1 MTLTPTQRT
10 EIRERCAKATA
21 GPWHHR
27 QAGIVRNEQELDWIA
42 DKAERGLHHK
52 IIVQRQSLYGG
63 SADYAFISHARTD
76 LPAALD
82 TIGEMGREIANRERR
97 RMEILDFLQE
107 EIGTAWNCPHCK
119 YSTYHANANECAEC
133 GALKDLEIT
142 HYRLDDPAKAGKPA
156 VEGWKPGPD
165 PMSRPVTRGELVIV
179 LRNIARK
186 WGGYERAWFLGEA
199 DELERVK

>member
-82 TIGEMGREIANRERR
+82 TIGEMGREIARRDAEIKRLQGLLTKLQLNGRPNHAQRRAIEMGEQNIPNNSKRE
-97 RMEILDFLQE
+97 
-107 EIGTAWNCPHCK
+107 N
-119 YSTYHANANECAEC
+119 
-133 GALKDLEIT
+133 
-142 HYRLDDPAKAGKPA
+142 
-156 VEGWKPGPD
+156 
-165 PMSRPVTRGELVIV
+165 
-179 LRNIARK
+179 NIP
-186 WGGYERAWFLGEA
+186 
-199 DELERVK
+199 

>member
-1 MTLTPTQRT
+1 MTLTPTQIT

-82 TIGEMGREIANRERR
+82 TIDEMGREIAESHNAALERAAHRIEQEAVKAAQNAQAHTCRLSTTEWEREQN
-97 RMEILDFLQE
+97 I
-107 EIGTAWNCPHCK
+107 K
-119 YSTYHANANECAEC
+119 HANKWNMEKVAFKHAADVIR
-133 GALKDLEIT
+133 ALK
-142 HYRLDDPAKAGKPA
+142 KATP
-156 VEGWKPGPD
+156 
-165 PMSRPVTRGELVIV
+165 
-179 LRNIARK
+179 
-186 WGGYERAWFLGEA
+186 
-199 DELERVK
+199 